1 MVDVS
6 DVVIASNAFVRI
18 GLHGIRGRRWRGGW
32 VGSAPSWLRV
42 NKRGR
47 NNFAFGISTA
57 ERKRRRIPGSGV
69 QIIFGQCFGNFDIR
83 VKRFMADG
91 IHPPTLMFAALDRE
105 REREK
110 RYGTGQGITES

>member
-1 MVDVS
+1 MRSLGS
-6 DVVIASNAFVRI
+6 DCTEFEEE
-18 GLHGIRGRRWRGGW
+18 GGRGGW

-69 QIIFGQCFGNFDIR
+69 QIIFGQCFGNSDIR